1 MILRI
6 RACELIRHRPCDR
19 PRATSA
25 KLGETPV
32 LLNIMPF
39 ASRDLAIDLGTAN
52 TVVFAA
58 GRGIV
63 VDEPSIVAINTASS
77 KTEAVGHD
85 ARAMLGRT
93 PASITTIRPMK
104 EGVIADF
111 DAAER
116 MLTSFIRKAQGS
128 YSLRRTR
135 VVIGVPSGITQVE
148 RRAVI
153 DSAYRAKVSEVHLV
167 EEGIAAAIGA
177 GLAVTEARGNMVVD
191 IGGGTTDI
199 AVVALGGMVYTR
211 SVRTAGHHMDEAIIQ
226 FMRRQY
232 KLLIGE
238 RTAEQVK
245 IEIGSA
251 AKTDDETKMEVRGR
265 CLREGRPKVV
275 VVTESEIREALSEP
289 LRVIVTA
296 IRTALDSIP
305 PEIAADVWDNGI
317 VVTGGGALLRGLADR
332 LRQDTGVPV
341 TIADDP
347 LTSVVRGVGQML
359 DNLQLL
365 KRVSDAA

>member
-1 MILRI
+1 
-6 RACELIRHRPCDR
+6 
-19 PRATSA
+19 
-25 KLGETPV
+25 
-32 LLNIMPF
+32 MPF
-39 ASRDLAIDLGTAN
+39 ATQDLAIDLGTAN

-63 VDEPSIVAINTASS
+63 VDEPSIVAINTISS

-93 PASITTIRPMK
+93 PASIKTIRPMRD
-104 EGVIADF
+104 GVIADF
-111 DAAER
+111 EAAER

-128 YSLRRTR
+128 YSWRRTR
-135 VVIGVPSGITQVE
+135 VVIGIPSGITQVE

-177 GLAVTEARGNMVVD
+177 GLPVTEARGNMVVD

-199 AVVALGGMVYTR
+199 AVVALGGLVYNR
-211 SVRTAGHHMDEAIIQ
+211 SVRVAGHHMDEAIIQ
-226 FMRRQY
+226 FMRRQH

-251 AKTDDETKMEVRGR
+251 AKTDENLSMEVRGR
-265 CLREGRPKVV
+265 CMREGRPRVV
-275 VVTESEIREALSEP
+275 VVTEGEIREALAET
-289 LRVIVTA
+289 LRVIVA
-296 IRTALDSIP
+296 SVRTALDGIP
-305 PEIAADVWDNGI
+305 PEISADVSDNGI

-332 LRQDTGVPV
+332 LREETGVPV
-341 TIADDP
+341 TIADEP
-347 LTSVVRGVGQML
+347 LTSVVRGVGHML
-359 DNLQLL
+359 ENMPLL
-365 KRVSDAA
+365 RRLSDAA